1 MPVAPRN
8 AAEPARI
15 SGRRRPSF
23 HTLTVQ
29 EVRRLTQDAIEIAFH
44 VPAEL
49 AGHFDYLPGQY
60 VALRIDL
67 PDENGTPQEVRRSYS
82 ICAEPR
88 TFEDGT
94 SEIRIAVKKDL
105 GGKFSTW
112 ANTALEA
119 GHTVEVMSPM
129 GAFVS
134 RHGRYGEVLEHNRMN
149 SMNHPQ
155 DLAGEVAAKGEASFV
170 AIAAGSGITPVI
182 AIARTLLASNPDARF
197 DLIYANRAAM
207 DVMFLE
213 ELADLKDTYPQRLAI
228 HHVLSREQ
236 RIAPLLSGRI
246 DAEKL
251 QQLLGTAIRADDVDE
266 WFLCGPFELV
276 QLCRDTLTE
285 RGVKPENVRFE
296 LFTSGKPDRPE
307 GNAGRPVVMDQTQDT
322 YRITFK
328 LDGLQGEVTSP
339 THARESVL
347 NAALRV
353 RPDVPFACAGGVCG
367 TCRAKVVAGS
377 VSMDENYALEQ
388 EELDRGY
395 VLTCQS
401 HPTTKDVTVDFD
413 V

>member
-1 MPVAPRN
+1 MPVVRQT
-8 AAEPARI
+8 AAEEAEVT
-15 SGRRRPSF
+15 GRRRPSF
-23 HTLTVQ
+23 HSLAVK
-29 EVRRLTQDAIEIAFH
+29 EVRRLTDDAIEVGFH

-49 AGHFDYLPGQY
+49 AGKFDYLPGQY
-60 VALRIDL
+60 VALRTTL
-67 PDENGTPQEVRRSYS
+67 PDEDGEPKEIRRSYS

-88 TFEDGT
+88 SFADGT
-94 SEIRIAVKKDL
+94 SEIRVAIKKDL
-105 GGKFSTW
+105 GGLFSTW
-112 ANTALEA
+112 ANA
-119 GHTVEVMSPM
+119 GLKAGDTLDVMSPM

-134 RHGRYGEVLEHNRMN
+134 KHGRDGVAVDQNVMN
-149 SMNHPQ
+149 SMNHPE
-155 DLAGEVAAKGEASFV
+155 DLAGEAGNFV

-182 AIARTLLASNPDARF
+182 AIAQTLLAANPDTRF
-197 DLIYANRAAM
+197 DLIYANKAAM

-213 ELADLKDTYPQRLAI
+213 ELADLKDKYPQRLAI

-251 QQLLGTAIRADDVDE
+251 QQLLGTALHADDVDE

-276 QLCRDTLTE
+276 QLCRDTLAE

-307 GNAGRPVVMDQTQDT
+307 GHAGRPVLVDESQET
-322 YRITFK
+322 YKITFK
-328 LDGLQGEVTSP
+328 LDGLQGEVASP
-339 THARESVL
+339 THARESIL

-367 TCRAKVVAGS
+367 TCRAKVVTGS
-377 VSMDENYALEQ
+377 VTMDENYALEQ
-388 EELDRGY
+388 DELDKGY

-401 HPTTKDVTVDFD
+401 HPTSKEVTVDFD

>member
-1 MPVAPRN
+1 MPVVRQT
-8 AAEPARI
+8 AAEEAEVT
-15 SGRRRPSF
+15 GRRRPSF
-23 HTLTVQ
+23 HSLAVK
-29 EVRRLTQDAIEIAFH
+29 EVRRLTDDAIEVGFH

-49 AGHFDYLPGQY
+49 AGKFDYLPGQY
-60 VALRIDL
+60 VALRTTL
-67 PDENGTPQEVRRSYS
+67 PDESGEPKEIRRSYS

-88 TFEDGT
+88 SFADGT
-94 SEIRIAVKKDL
+94 SEIRVAIKKDL
-105 GGKFSTW
+105 GGLFSTW
-112 ANTALEA
+112 ANAELKAGDALD
-119 GHTVEVMSPM
+119 VMSPM

-134 RHGRYGEVLEHNRMN
+134 KHGRDGVAVDQNVMN
-149 SMNHPQ
+149 SMNHPEEM
-155 DLAGEVAAKGEASFV
+155 AGEAGNFV

-182 AIARTLLASNPDARF
+182 AIARTLLAANPDTRF
-197 DLIYANRAAM
+197 DLIYANKAAM

-213 ELADLKDTYPQRLAI
+213 ELADLKDKYPQRLAI

-251 QQLLGTAIRADDVDE
+251 QQLLGTALHADDVDE

-276 QLCRDTLTE
+276 QLCRDPLAE

-307 GNAGRPVVMDQTQDT
+307 GQAGRPVVVDESKET
-322 YRITFK
+322 YKITFK
-328 LDGLQGEVTSP
+328 LDGLQGEVASP
-339 THARESVL
+339 THARESIL

-367 TCRAKVVAGS
+367 TCRAKVVTGS
-377 VSMDENYALEQ
+377 VTMDENYALEQ
-388 EELDRGY
+388 DELDKGY

-401 HPTTKDVTVDFD
+401 HLTSKEVMVDFD